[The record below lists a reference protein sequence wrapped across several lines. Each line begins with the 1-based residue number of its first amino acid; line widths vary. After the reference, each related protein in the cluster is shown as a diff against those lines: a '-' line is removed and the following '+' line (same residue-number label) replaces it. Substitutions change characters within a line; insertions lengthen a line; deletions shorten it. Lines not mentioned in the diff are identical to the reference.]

1 MAGIDK
7 TYTNSYEEYKEFKD
21 WADKQVVTFFD
32 GYKERV
38 GDYVYSLEKD
48 DFTGRDI
55 PIMNSPTWLD
65 IYLIQNCKS
74 EFVLGRMKGVYSEKD
89 YNSFLNVDL
98 SAKPPSNFQQNR
110 KITIRETEN
119 TDSYFSN
126 RPFYLKNKTY
136 DGKKWWLQHDVR
148 DKSGYLFD
156 YNEYTKIWACYEMHY
171 PTYSNTSRLPSLRL
185 IVKHLRKQYLPAGI
199 TFNIR
204 GRYVGEEYIAYVH

>member
-32 GYKERV
+32 GHKKCA
-38 GDYVYSLEKD
+38 GDYLYTFEKD

-74 EFVLGRMKGVYSEKD
+74 EFVLERMKEVYNEED
-89 YNSFLNVDL
+89 YKSFLNVDL
-98 SAKPPSNFQQNR
+98 SAKPTSNFQQNR
-110 KITIRETEN
+110 KITIRETEE

-126 RPFYLKNKTY
+126 RPFYLKNKRY
-136 DGKKWWLQHDVR
+136 DGMKWRLEHDVC
-148 DKSGYLFD
+148 DKSGYLFR
-156 YNEYTKIWACYEMHY
+156 YNESTKVWACYEMHY
-171 PTYSNTSRLPSLRL
+171 PTYSSTSRLPSLRS
-185 IVKHLRKQYLPAGI
+185 IVKHLRKQYLPIGVAFKIIGC
-199 TFNIR
+199 
-204 GRYVGEEYIAYVH
+204 YVGEEYIAYVH